1 MNGRS
6 PGLAGIAV
14 GSIALLLA
22 ACSSSSNPTASPSPN
37 PIGSGA
43 AQASTALPSAGSAQ
57 GAPGLPSF
65 ALPSGSFALPSGSF
79 AIPSGSIA
87 IPSFSFPSEDKDLE
101 ARLPNAINGVTLTK
115 YSWKGADF
123 FAADNASSQHLQD
136 LLNALGKAPADLSIA
151 FASDPTGRLGVT
163 VGAFKVT
170 GADGNAL
177 LAEFL
182 NAARRDAP
190 SVTFTQASV
199 GGRNV
204 TQITDPTDM
213 AKATVYAFTAGD
225 VLFDVQSTDQAL
237 AAAALQ
243 AIP

>member
-6 PGLAGIAV
+6 PVLAGIAV
-14 GSIALLLA
+14 GSTALLLA

-37 PIGSGA
+37 PNTTAA
-43 AQASTALPSAGSAQ
+43 AQASTAVPSAGVQSP
-57 GAPGLPSF
+57 PGLP
-65 ALPSGSFALPSGSF
+65 SFALPSGSF

-87 IPSFSFPSEDKDLE
+87 IPSFSFPSEDKEFE

-123 FAADNASSQHLQD
+123 FAADNSNSHNLQD

-163 VGAFKVT
+163 IGAFKVT

-182 NAARRDAP
+182 KAASRDAP
-190 SVTFTQASV
+190 SDTFTQASV

-204 TQITDPTDM
+204 TQITDPTDT
-213 AKATVYAFTAGD
+213 ARATVYVFTTGD
-225 VLFDVQSTDQAL
+225 VLFDVQSTDQVL